1 MEPEQLHEEV
11 WIMKAKHN
19 QFDIIISSSYDLCF
33 IQAKKQ
39 IKNHFKIIKS

>member
-11 WIMKAKHN
+11 WIMRTKHN
-19 QFDIIISSSYDLCF
+19 LLDTIISTSYYLCF